1 MLESRELSKRWFR
14 EGAFNMTG
22 GDEDI
27 EGGGGWGLRKFVY
40 FNH

>member
-27 EGGGGWGLRKFVY
+27 GGGGVGAPKICIL
-40 FNH
+40 